1 MKPILAGSEHYLKN
15 DSIEDVIEY
24 GFGWYEQSQYLSVT
38 KMSKRSNFNCVIKTY
53 KINVRSPIN
62 EIYLL
67 AFALFLQGHL

>member
-38 KMSKRSNFNCVIKTY
+38 KMSKRSNFNCHKNLQMLDHQSMRYSFV
-53 KINVRSPIN
+53 
-62 EIYLL
+62 LL